1 MSINK
6 TLFESEQSPDCDV
19 YLQFANCVNSIV
31 RRSGYSRS
39 GIADRMNSAL
49 KSMEVLV
56 DESKINKWFAPS
68 QPQQMPVQYLSALCW
83 AIKSMEPVNI
93 LIAPLQYKVVDERA
107 QKLQKHAEL
116 EVQKKNLEQEQAQIL
131 SALDIP
137 NT

>member
-56 DESKINKWFAPS
+56 DESKLNKWFAPS
-68 QPQQMPVQYLSALCW
+68 QPQQMPVQYLPALCW

-107 QKLQKHAEL
+107 QQLQKHAEL

>member
-1 MSINK
+1 
-6 TLFESEQSPDCDV
+6 
-19 YLQFANCVNSIV
+19 
-31 RRSGYSRS
+31 
-39 GIADRMNSAL
+39 
-49 KSMEVLV
+49 MEVLV

-68 QPQQMPVQYLSALCW
+68 QPQQMPVQYLPALCW

-107 QKLQKHAEL
+107 QQLQKHAEL

>member
-68 QPQQMPVQYLSALCW
+68 QPQQMPVQYLPALCW

-107 QKLQKHAEL
+107 QQLQKHAEL

>member
-68 QPQQMPVQYLSALCW
+68 QPQQMPVQYLPALCW

-93 LIAPLQYKVVDERA
+93 LITPLQYKVVDERA